1 MTLELE
7 KLDLVKLDHDEM
19 KATNGGSFLAG
30 LVMGYLIVAGFLSIV
45 DLFQK

>member
-7 KLDLVKLDHDEM
+7 KFNLVKLDYDEM
-19 KATNGGSFLAG
+19 RATNGGSFLAG

-45 DLFQK
+45 DLFKK